1 MVLEAE
7 IQDIEEKHKGKTLNE
22 RQRHLLSSKLG
33 LWPWIP
39 NEIKEIWEEKILCF
53 LELFSFLETKD
64 EFPTDDIKLLVAAE
78 ACLLICKR
86 DFSDYRFLRS
96 IHIWEH
102 QIARQPGAHG
112 MASMREVH
120 LSWKYLDKTIG
131 KGRDGQNLVLHE
143 FAHVIDFSDDGKA
156 QSIPVPRTS
165 KDYEFWE
172 KLIAEMHAKIVSAH
186 SAGTKFPVRSYAG
199 LKCDKGLTPEIFSC
213 GTSAFFERGKSLK
226 QECPDFYEAL
236 AGFYGMDPA
245 TWKKI
250 G

>member
-1 MVLEAE
+1 MVLVAE
-7 IQDIEEKHKGKTLNE
+7 IEDSEEKHRGKTLNE
-22 RQRHLLSSKLG
+22 SQRHLLSSKLG
-33 LWPWIP
+33 LWPWVP
-39 NEIKEIWEEKILCF
+39 NEIKQLWEEKILCF
-53 LELFSFLETKD
+53 LELFSFPETRD
-64 EFPTDDIKLLVAAE
+64 DFPTDDIKLLVAAE
-78 ACLLICKR
+78 ACLLISKR
-86 DFSDYRFLRS
+86 DFSDYRFLQS
-96 IHIWEH
+96 IHIWEN
-102 QIARQPGAHG
+102 QIPRQPGAHG

-120 LSWKYLDKTIG
+120 LSWKYLEKTIG

-165 KDYEFWE
+165 KDFEFWE

-186 SAGTKFPVRSYAG
+186 SEGTKFPVRSYAG

-213 GTSAFFERGKSLK
+213 GTSAFFECGKSLK
-226 QECPDFYEAL
+226 QECPDFYEAM